1 MNPHNMGQNNVTD
14 SLKIRL
20 RRTVTACS
28 LLVLVAATASC
39 KTTGAGDV
47 PAGPP
52 DFQAGYSDGCDSGY
66 GDAGRRGMEDVFV
79 KDKVKFNNNQD
90 YHEGWLQG
98 YAACYQS
105 EENQPMMGQR

>member
-1 MNPHNMGQNNVTD
+1 MTQAM
-14 SLKIRL
+14 KIRL
-20 RRTVTACS
+20 RQVAAACAIFAMSASVTA
-28 LLVLVAATASC
+28 C

-47 PAGPP
+47 PPGPP

-79 KDKVKFNNNQD
+79 KDKVKFNNNQE

>member
-1 MNPHNMGQNNVTD
+1 MNLPNMGHPNVTD
-14 SLKIRL
+14 SIKIRFQKA
-20 RRTVTACS
+20 VTACG

-47 PAGPP
+47 PPGTP

-79 KDKVKFNNNQD
+79 KDKVKFNNNQQ

>member
-1 MNPHNMGQNNVTD
+1 MNDMTV
-14 SLKIRL
+14 KRIRQ
-20 RRTVTACS
+20 AAA
-28 LLVLVAATASC
+28 VLIMIGASALAASC
-39 KTTGAGDV
+39 KTTGAADV
-47 PAGPP
+47 PPGTP

-66 GDAGRRGMEDVFV
+66 GDAGRRGMQDVYAQ
-79 KDKVKFNNNQD
+79 DGPKFRTNAQ

>member
-1 MNPHNMGQNNVTD
+1 MTD
-14 SLKIRL
+14 SLKIRF
-20 RRTVTACS
+20 RKAAAACG
-28 LLVLVAATASC
+28 LLVAVAAMASC
-39 KTTGAGDV
+39 KTTGSGSV
-47 PAGPP
+47 PPGPP

-66 GDAGRRGMEDVFV
+66 GDAGRRGMEDVYV
-79 KDKVKFNNNQD
+79 KDGPMFNNNQN

>member
-1 MNPHNMGQNNVTD
+1 MNAFSPYA
-14 SLKIRL
+14 L
-20 RRTVTACS
+20 RRIAIAGRLCAIVM
-28 LLVLVAATASC
+28 LTASC

-52 DFQAGYSDGCDSGY
+52 DYQSGYSDGCDSGY

-79 KDKVKFNNNQD
+79 KDTAKFDSNQQ

-105 EENQPMMGQR
+105 ETSQPMMGIR

>member
-1 MNPHNMGQNNVTD
+1 MTD

-20 RRTVTACS
+20 RQTAAA
-28 LLVLVAATASC
+28 LGFVALVAVTASC
-39 KTTGAGDV
+39 KTTGSGDV
-47 PAGPP
+47 PPGPP

-79 KDKVKFNNNQD
+79 KDKVKFNNNQN